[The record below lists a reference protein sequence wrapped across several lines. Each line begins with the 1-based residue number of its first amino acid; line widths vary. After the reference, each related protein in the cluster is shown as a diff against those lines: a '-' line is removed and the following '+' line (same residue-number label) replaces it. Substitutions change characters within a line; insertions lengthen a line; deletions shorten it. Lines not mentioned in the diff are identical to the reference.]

1 MFELYNHLFKRE
13 VLLCN
18 VYRFSIWLVIV
29 YRFYPACKWLKPFA
43 LVVLNEKIQ
52 FAEISTRGFCP
63 KCRKLTQI

>member
-43 LVVLNEKIQ
+43 VVVLNEKNTI
-52 FAEISTRGFCP
+52 C
-63 KCRKLTQI
+63 